1 MDKESRI
8 LVAGAHGMVGS
19 AICRGLRAQNYENLL
34 TPNHKELDLSN
45 PRDVAAFFQ
54 KYQPQYVFVAAAK
67 VGGINAND
75 TYPAEFIYQNLM
87 IETSVIHEAWQH
99 RSKSLLF
106 LGSSCIYPK
115 YAAQPIN
122 EEALLGGRLEPTNEP
137 YALAKIAGIKLC
149 ESYNRQ
155 YRTDFRSLM
164 PCNLYGE
171 GDNFNLS
178 DSHVIPAMMR
188 KFHEAKNNGV
198 ESVALWGSGK
208 VRREFLHVDDL
219 ASASIYVMNLP
230 QADLNKI
237 TTAMVS
243 HLNVGSGEDLTIKEL
258 AVIMQRV
265 VGYKGTIQWNT
276 DMPDGTP
283 RKVMD
288 VGKLRKLG
296 WAPTIAL
303 EEGLRIT
310 YDWYQS
316 HQPQLRK

>member
-19 AICRGLRAQNYENLL
+19 AVCRGLRAQNYENLL

-45 PRDVAAFFQ
+45 PQDVAAFFQ